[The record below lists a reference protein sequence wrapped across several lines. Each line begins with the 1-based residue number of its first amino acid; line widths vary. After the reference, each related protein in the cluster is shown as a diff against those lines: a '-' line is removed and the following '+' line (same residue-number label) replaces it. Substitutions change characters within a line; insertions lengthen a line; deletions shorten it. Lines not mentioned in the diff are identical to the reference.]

1 MVISQKLRIYC
12 PNNRTSRFSPSPFSI
27 WQHWRRQSST
37 VTRRAGRI
45 LMRKTAQAGEGAA
58 PYLKREQVL
67 KEEETKHKNK
77 KAETS
82 CSLRMNHI
90 I

>member
-1 MVISQKLRIYC
+1 MTQFSLSSGLRLFAGYGWAWE
-12 PNNRTSRFSPSPFSI
+12 R
-27 WQHWRRQSST
+27 
-37 VTRRAGRI
+37 VLLRRAGRI
-45 LMRKTAQAGEGAA
+45 LLRKTAQAGEGAA
-58 PYLKREQVL
+58 PYLKREQL
-67 KEEETKHKNK
+67 QKQEQTKHKNK